1 LLATAIKCGKEK
13 AAEFIVS
20 FHDSDWKSEVHE
32 GKTILLFC
40 LITNPPRWH
49 RLAANIIIKL
59 QSHIASSTSS
69 SNSDHIRQNSNAA
82 TQNDLLQKFSPVII
96 ASAPQTQ

>member
-49 RLAANIIIKL
+49 HLAANIITKL
-59 QSHIASSTSS
+59 QSYIASSK
-69 SNSDHIRQNSNAA
+69 SNSNNDHIKQKSNVA
-82 TQNDLLQKFSPVII
+82 TQNDLIRHIV
-96 ASAPQTQ
+96 ASVPQT